1 MFPSIR
7 SLARPLVVTLSL
19 LLGTAWSLPAAADGG
34 KHTFWEVSGRQNKLW
49 LFGSVHLLQEADA
62 ALPEVAEQAYDNAES
77 IVGELDLNAAIAGMF
92 GPKALALQL
101 LPEGQTLAAS
111 LGPDLFKRLQQEA
124 GKLGMDTDFMTRQQP
139 WFVAMQIQQLRLLRA
154 GFNPLHGIDMQIATR
169 AGADGKP
176 MRGLELVEDQLG
188 IFASLSMEQ
197 QREFLRATLEEKDMD
212 GQMQDITQAWRSG
225 NMDVLGRLLREG
237 AEESPEL
244 FQKLTTDR
252 NRRWL
257 PQIEQMLQDPRND
270 YLVVVGALHMVG
282 SDGLVELLRRKGYRV
297 EQK

>member
-1 MFPSIR
+1 MFQKPW
-7 SLARPLVVTLSL
+7 RPLVVVLSL
-19 LLGTAWSLPAAADGG
+19 LLGTAWSLPACADGG
-34 KHTFWEVSGRQNKLW
+34 KHTFWEVSGRHNKLW
-49 LFGSVHLLQEADA
+49 LFGSVHLLKEADA
-62 ALPEVAEQAYDNAES
+62 ALPEVAEQAYDDAEA
-77 IVGELDLNAAIAGMF
+77 IIGELDVASAIAGMM
-92 GPKALALQL
+92 GPKALALQM
-101 LPEGQTLAAS
+101 LPEGQTLATA
-111 LGPDLFKRLQQEA
+111 LGPDLYGRLKQEA
-124 GKLGMDTDFMTRQQP
+124 AALGMDTDFMTRYQP
-139 WFVAMQIQQLRLLRA
+139 WFAALQVQQLRLLRA
-154 GFNPLHGIDMQIATR
+154 GFNPLQGIDMQIAMR

-176 MRGLELVEDQLG
+176 MRGLEQVEDQLG
-188 IFASLSMEQ
+188 LFASLPMEQ
-197 QREFLRATLEEKDMD
+197 QREFLRATLDEKDLD
-212 GQMQDITQAWRSG
+212 GQMQDITQAWRTG
-225 NMDVLGRLLREG
+225 NVDVLGKLLRDG

>member
-1 MFPSIR
+1 MFQK
-7 SLARPLVVTLSL
+7 LWRPLVVVLSL
-19 LLGTAWSLPAAADGG
+19 LLGTAWSLPACADGG

-49 LFGSVHLLQEADA
+49 LFGSVHLLKEADA
-62 ALPEVAEQAYDNAES
+62 ALPEVAEQAYDDAEA
-77 IVGELDLNAAIAGMF
+77 IIGELDVASAIAGMM
-92 GPKALALQL
+92 GPKALALQM
-101 LPEGQTLAAS
+101 LPEGQTLATA
-111 LGPDLFKRLQQEA
+111 LGPDLYGRLKQEA
-124 GKLGMDTDFMTRQQP
+124 AALGMDTDFMTRYQP
-139 WFVAMQIQQLRLLRA
+139 WFAALQVQQLRLLRA
-154 GFNPLHGIDMQIATR
+154 GFNPLQGIDMQIAMR

-176 MRGLELVEDQLG
+176 MRGLEQVEDQLG
-188 IFASLSMEQ
+188 LFASLPMEQ
-197 QREFLRATLEEKDMD
+197 QREFLRATLDEKDLD
-212 GQMQDITQAWRSG
+212 GQMQDITQAWRTG
-225 NMDVLGRLLREG
+225 NVDVLGKLLRDG